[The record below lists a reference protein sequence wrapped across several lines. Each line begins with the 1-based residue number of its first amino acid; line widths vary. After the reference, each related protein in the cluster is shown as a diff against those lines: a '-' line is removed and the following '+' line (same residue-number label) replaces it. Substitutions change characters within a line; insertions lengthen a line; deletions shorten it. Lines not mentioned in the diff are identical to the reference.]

1 MKIEI
6 ITPKENDNKT
16 DAVFYYGKEI
26 ARIQLANGKK
36 LYLESRGELEIITDN
51 GKVKGINA
59 LDWLKD
65 NNHNDRTVDILS
77 NDDMIVMS
85 NWFVIVEIDLNGE
98 TISDDIVLDGNYND
112 ALENLMEVYTDF
124 YIKNYNK

>member
-59 LDWLKD
+59 LEWLKD
-65 NNHNDRTVDILS
+65 NNHNDLTIDILS

>member
-59 LDWLKD
+59 LEWLKD
-65 NNHNDRTVDILS
+65 NNHNDLTIDILS

-124 YIKNYNK
+124 YNKNYNK

>member
-6 ITPKENDNKT
+6 ITPKENDNRT

-59 LDWLKD
+59 LEWLKD
-65 NNHNDRTVDILS
+65 NNHNDLTIDILS